1 MADAGKDVER
11 RQRGRWEGRGGAD
24 GREPHLQH
32 LRDRFL
38 LDLRGHEE
46 LVGGQ
51 ALCDALINPWGVVV
65 GRRVS
70 EKEVCA
76 ESGLERSVCDVDK
89 DEDKRVPAERAV
101 HTKTRERIVL
111 HVVQRCSFSLSGFAF
126 VFVFV
131 FEAHTAARQ
140 EASVRGHIPQCTACT
155 VRRVASVDAVRHDT
169 PCKRSRGLWGNF

>member
-111 HVVQRCSFSLSGFAF
+111 HVVQRCSFSLSGFEFEF
-126 VFVFV
+126 VFVFA
-131 FEAHTAARQ
+131 AHTAARQ
-140 EASVRGHIPQCTACT
+140 DASVCGHSP
-155 VRRVASVDAVRHDT
+155 
-169 PCKRSRGLWGNF
+169 